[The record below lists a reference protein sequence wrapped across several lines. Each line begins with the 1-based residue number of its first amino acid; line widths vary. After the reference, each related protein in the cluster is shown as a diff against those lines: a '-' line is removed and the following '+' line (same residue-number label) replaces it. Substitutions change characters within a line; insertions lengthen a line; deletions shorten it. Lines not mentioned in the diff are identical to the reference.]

1 MIAVTIRCHTIL
13 LDKVNFSKSQY
24 IVSILQYNIIISNFF
39 IDIEENLRDKYDRLR
54 EYIVSLKKGHTSS
67 LSSTKSYDKEIE
79 DLEKKLADYRDI
91 ISQQELMLEVHIH
104 VL

>member
-1 MIAVTIRCHTIL
+1 M
-13 LDKVNFSKSQY
+13 
-24 IVSILQYNIIISNFF
+24 
-39 IDIEENLRDKYDRLR
+39 RDKYDCLR